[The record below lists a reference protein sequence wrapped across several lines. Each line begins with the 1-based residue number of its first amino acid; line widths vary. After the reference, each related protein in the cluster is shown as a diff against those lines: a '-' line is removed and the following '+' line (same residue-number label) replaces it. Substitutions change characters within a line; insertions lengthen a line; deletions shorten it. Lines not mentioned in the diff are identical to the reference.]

1 MPYLRIFDIN
11 HRNCMENNNLTYHD
25 LINQFNSSFWIKK
38 NWFFTHQHDWIKRL
52 DTGIIYSTGP
62 YRRNDYDF
70 YWEIDEYNCSHF
82 QEINLNL
89 VQHLSINSKQIINIY
104 LNYFPNVTHL
114 TINHYFQ
121 TSDKSI
127 ITTLNQIIELLRFTP
142 NLYALKLDLLHV
154 QKTNTKLIRQSENF
168 QYVSKINKIK
178 NLDLQQCCSLNEIQL
193 IVNLFPQ
200 LDYLKT
206 RMNRK
211 EIRQITKYL
220 LSKTN
225 DKTQHLFF
233 LCISQIPKVCL
244 KELNILIKSEN
255 LLDNYLI
262 KFINRDLYLR

>member
-82 QEINLNL
+82 QETNFNL
-89 VQHLSINSKQIINIY
+89 VQHLSIYSKQIINIY

-127 ITTLNQIIELLRFTP
+127 ITTLNRMIPLAQLKKLTIESYNFPFEEIIELLRFTP
-142 NLYALKLDLLHV
+142 NLYALKLDLLHD
-154 QKTNTKLIRQSENF
+154 QKTNTKLIR
-168 QYVSKINKIK
+168 
-178 NLDLQQCCSLNEIQL
+178 
-193 IVNLFPQ
+193 
-200 LDYLKT
+200 
-206 RMNRK
+206 
-211 EIRQITKYL
+211 
-220 LSKTN
+220 
-225 DKTQHLFF
+225 
-233 LCISQIPKVCL
+233 
-244 KELNILIKSEN
+244 
-255 LLDNYLI
+255 
-262 KFINRDLYLR
+262 

>member
-127 ITTLNQIIELLRFTP
+127 ITTLN
-142 NLYALKLDLLHV
+142 H
-154 QKTNTKLIRQSENF
+154 
-168 QYVSKINKIK
+168 
-178 NLDLQQCCSLNEIQL
+178 LQQCCSLNEIQL

-262 KFINRDLYLR
+262 KFINRDLYLWW